1 MEKSGKLWVKGV
13 RAMLLGEYEHTI
25 DAKGRIAMPAKLR
38 EALGAHFMI
47 TKGLDGCLFVY
58 DAAEWQ
64 KLEQKLSALPMSRKT
79 ARDFTRFLFGGACE
93 AECDKQG
100 RVLLPNNLR
109 RHASLTKD
117 AVIVG
122 VGNHAEIWDAAR
134 WQQYNEESAEDVNE
148 LAEQL
153 ADLGI

>member
-1 MEKSGKLWVKGV
+1 
-13 RAMLLGEYEHTI
+13 MLLGEYEHSI
-25 DAKGRIAMPAKLR
+25 DTKGRIAMPAKLR
-38 EALGAHFMI
+38 EGLGGKFII

-58 DAAEWQ
+58 AMDEWQ
-64 KLEQKLSALPMSRKT
+64 RVEQKLASLPMSRKT

-93 AECDKQG
+93 GECDKQG
-100 RVLLPNNLR
+100 RVLLPASLR
-109 RHASLTKD
+109 RYAGLERD

-122 VGNHAEIWDAAR
+122 VGSRAEIWDAAK
-134 WQQYNEESAEDVNE
+134 WQQYSEESAEDVNE

>member
-1 MEKSGKLWVKGV
+1 
-13 RAMLLGEYEHTI
+13 MLLGEYEHSI
-25 DAKGRIAMPAKLR
+25 DTKGRMAMPAKLR
-38 EALGAHFMI
+38 EGLGAKFII

-58 DAAEWQ
+58 SMDEWQ
-64 KLEQKLSALPMSRKT
+64 RVEQKLASLPMSRKT

-100 RVLLPNNLR
+100 RVLLPANLR
-109 RHASLTKD
+109 RYAALERD

-122 VGNHAEIWDAAR
+122 VGSRAEIWDAAK

>member
-1 MEKSGKLWVKGV
+1 
-13 RAMLLGEYEHTI
+13 MLLGEYEHSI
-25 DAKGRIAMPAKLR
+25 DTKGRIAMPAKLR
-38 EALGAHFMI
+38 EGLVGKFII

-58 DAAEWQ
+58 AMDEWQ
-64 KLEQKLSALPMSRKT
+64 RVEQKLASLPMSRKT

-93 AECDKQG
+93 GECDKQG
-100 RVLLPNNLR
+100 RVLLPASLR
-109 RHASLTKD
+109 RYAGLERE

-122 VGNHAEIWDAAR
+122 VGSRAEIWDAAK

>member
-1 MEKSGKLWVKGV
+1 
-13 RAMLLGEYEHTI
+13 MLLGEYEHSI
-25 DAKGRIAMPAKLR
+25 DTKGRIAMPAKLR
-38 EALGAHFMI
+38 EGLGVKFII

-58 DAAEWQ
+58 SMDEWQ
-64 KLEQKLSALPMSRKT
+64 RVEQKLASLPMSRKT

-100 RVLLPNNLR
+100 RVLLPANLR
-109 RHASLTKD
+109 RYAALERD

-122 VGNHAEIWDAAR
+122 VGSRAEIWDAAK

>member
-1 MEKSGKLWVKGV
+1 
-13 RAMLLGEYEHTI
+13 MLLGEYEHSI
-25 DAKGRIAMPAKLR
+25 DTKGRIAMPAKLR
-38 EALGAHFMI
+38 EGLGGKFII

-58 DAAEWQ
+58 AMDEWQ
-64 KLEQKLSALPMSRKT
+64 RVEQKLASLPMSRKT

-93 AECDKQG
+93 GECDKQG
-100 RVLLPNNLR
+100 RVLLPACLR
-109 RHASLTKD
+109 RYAGLERD

-122 VGNHAEIWDAAR
+122 VGSRAEIWDAAK

>member
-1 MEKSGKLWVKGV
+1 
-13 RAMLLGEYEHTI
+13 MLLGEYEHSI
-25 DAKGRIAMPAKLR
+25 DTKGRIAMPAKLR
-38 EALGAHFMI
+38 EGLGAKFII

-58 DAAEWQ
+58 AMDEWQ
-64 KLEQKLSALPMSRKT
+64 RVEQKLASLPMSRKT

-100 RVLLPNNLR
+100 RVLLPANLR
-109 RHASLTKD
+109 RYAALERD

-122 VGNHAEIWDAAR
+122 VGSRAEIWDTAK

>member
-1 MEKSGKLWVKGV
+1 
-13 RAMLLGEYEHTI
+13 MLLGEYEHSI
-25 DAKGRIAMPAKLR
+25 DTKGRIAMPAKLR
-38 EALGAHFMI
+38 EGLGSKFII

-58 DAAEWQ
+58 AMDEWQ
-64 KLEQKLSALPMSRKT
+64 RVEQKLASLPMSRKT

-93 AECDKQG
+93 GECDKQG
-100 RVLLPNNLR
+100 RVLLPANLR
-109 RHASLTKD
+109 RYAGLERD

-122 VGNHAEIWDAAR
+122 VGSRAEIWDAAK

>member
-1 MEKSGKLWVKGV
+1 
-13 RAMLLGEYEHTI
+13 MLLGEYEHSI
-25 DAKGRIAMPAKLR
+25 DTKGRIAMPAKLR
-38 EALGAHFMI
+38 EGLGGKFII

-58 DAAEWQ
+58 ALDEWQ
-64 KLEQKLSALPMSRKT
+64 RVEQKLASLPMSRKT

-93 AECDKQG
+93 GECDKQG
-100 RVLLPNNLR
+100 RVLLPASLR
-109 RHASLTKD
+109 RYAGLERE

-122 VGNHAEIWDAAR
+122 VGSRAEIWDAAK

>member
-1 MEKSGKLWVKGV
+1 
-13 RAMLLGEYEHTI
+13 MLLGEYEHSI
-25 DAKGRIAMPAKLR
+25 DTKGRIAMPAKLR
-38 EALGAHFMI
+38 EGLGVKFII

-58 DAAEWQ
+58 SMDEWQ
-64 KLEQKLSALPMSRKT
+64 RVEQKLASLPMSRKT

-100 RVLLPNNLR
+100 RVLLPANLR
-109 RHASLTKD
+109 RYAALERD

-122 VGNHAEIWDAAR
+122 VGSRAEIWDAVK

>member
-1 MEKSGKLWVKGV
+1 
-13 RAMLLGEYEHTI
+13 MLLGEYEHSI
-25 DAKGRIAMPAKLR
+25 DTKGRIAMPAKLR
-38 EALGAHFMI
+38 EGLGGKFII

-58 DAAEWQ
+58 AMDEWQ
-64 KLEQKLSALPMSRKT
+64 RVEQKLASLPMSRKT

-93 AECDKQG
+93 GECDKQG
-100 RVLLPNNLR
+100 RVLLPASLR
-109 RHASLTKD
+109 RYAGLERE

-122 VGNHAEIWDAAR
+122 VGSRAEIWDAAK

>member
-1 MEKSGKLWVKGV
+1 
-13 RAMLLGEYEHTI
+13 MLLGEYEHSI
-25 DAKGRIAMPAKLR
+25 DTKGRIAMPVKLR
-38 EALGAHFMI
+38 EGLGGKFII

-58 DAAEWQ
+58 AMDEWQ
-64 KLEQKLSALPMSRKT
+64 RVEQKLASLPMSRRT

-93 AECDKQG
+93 GECDKQG
-100 RVLLPNNLR
+100 RVLLPASLR
-109 RHASLTKD
+109 RYAGLERD

-122 VGNHAEIWDAAR
+122 VGSRAEIWDAAK

>member
-1 MEKSGKLWVKGV
+1 
-13 RAMLLGEYEHTI
+13 MLLGEYEHSI
-25 DAKGRIAMPAKLR
+25 DTKGRIAMPAKLR
-38 EALGAHFMI
+38 EGLGGKFI
-47 TKGLDGCLFVY
+47 VTKGLDGCLFVY
-58 DAAEWQ
+58 AMDEWQ
-64 KLEQKLSALPMSRKT
+64 RVEQKLASLPMSRKT

-93 AECDKQG
+93 GECDKQG
-100 RVLLPNNLR
+100 RVLLPASLR
-109 RHASLTKD
+109 RYAGLERE

-122 VGNHAEIWDAAR
+122 VGSRAEIWDAAK

>member
-1 MEKSGKLWVKGV
+1 
-13 RAMLLGEYEHTI
+13 MLLGEYEHSI
-25 DAKGRIAMPAKLR
+25 DTKGRIAMPAKLR
-38 EALGAHFMI
+38 EGLGGKFII

-58 DAAEWQ
+58 AMDEWQ
-64 KLEQKLSALPMSRKT
+64 RVEQKLASLPMSRKT

-93 AECDKQG
+93 GECDKQG
-100 RVLLPNNLR
+100 RVLLPASLR
-109 RHASLTKD
+109 RYAGLERE

-122 VGNHAEIWDAAR
+122 VGSRAEIWDAAK

-148 LAEQL
+148 LAGQL

>member
-1 MEKSGKLWVKGV
+1 
-13 RAMLLGEYEHTI
+13 MLLGEYEHSI
-25 DAKGRIAMPAKLR
+25 DTKGRIAMPAKLR
-38 EALGAHFMI
+38 EGLGVKFII

-58 DAAEWQ
+58 SMDEWQ
-64 KLEQKLSALPMSRKT
+64 RVEQKLASLPMSRKT

-100 RVLLPNNLR
+100 RVLLPANLR
-109 RHASLTKD
+109 RYAALERD
-117 AVIVG
+117 VVIVG
-122 VGNHAEIWDAAR
+122 VGSRAEIWDAVK

>member
-1 MEKSGKLWVKGV
+1 
-13 RAMLLGEYEHTI
+13 MLLGEYEHSI
-25 DAKGRIAMPAKLR
+25 DPKGRLAMPVKLR
-38 EALGAHFMI
+38 ESLGDHFII

-58 DAAEWQ
+58 DMEQWHL
-64 KLEQKLSALPMSRKT
+64 LEQKLSALPMSRKT

-93 AECDKQG
+93 GECDKQG
-100 RVLLPNNLR
+100 RVMLPANLR
-109 RHASLTKD
+109 KHAGLEKD

-122 VGNHAEIWDAAR
+122 VGNRAEIWDAQKWAE
-134 WQQYNEESAEDVNE
+134 YNVDNADDVNE

>member
-1 MEKSGKLWVKGV
+1 
-13 RAMLLGEYEHTI
+13 MLLGEYEHSI
-25 DAKGRIAMPAKLR
+25 DTKGRIAMPAKLR
-38 EALGAHFMI
+38 EGLGGKFII

-58 DAAEWQ
+58 AMDEWQ
-64 KLEQKLSALPMSRKT
+64 RVEQKLASLPMSRKT

-93 AECDKQG
+93 GECDKQG
-100 RVLLPNNLR
+100 RVLLPASLR
-109 RHASLTKD
+109 RYAGLERD

-122 VGNHAEIWDAAR
+122 VGSRAEIWDAAK

-148 LAEQL
+148 LADQL

>member
-1 MEKSGKLWVKGV
+1 
-13 RAMLLGEYEHTI
+13 MLLGEYEHSI
-25 DAKGRIAMPAKLR
+25 DTKGRIAMPAKLR
-38 EALGAHFMI
+38 EGLGAKFII

-58 DAAEWQ
+58 SMEEWQ
-64 KLEQKLSALPMSRKT
+64 HVEQKLASLPMSRKT

-100 RVLLPNNLR
+100 RVLLPANLR
-109 RHASLTKD
+109 RYAALERD

-122 VGNHAEIWDAAR
+122 VGSRAEIWDAAK

>member
-1 MEKSGKLWVKGV
+1 
-13 RAMLLGEYEHTI
+13 MLLGEYEHSI
-25 DAKGRIAMPAKLR
+25 DTKGRIAMPAKLR
-38 EALGAHFMI
+38 EGLGAKFI
-47 TKGLDGCLFVY
+47 VTKGLDGCLFVY
-58 DAAEWQ
+58 AMDEWQ
-64 KLEQKLSALPMSRKT
+64 RMEQKLASLPMSRKT

-100 RVLLPNNLR
+100 RVLLPANLR
-109 RHASLTKD
+109 RYAALERD

-122 VGNHAEIWDAAR
+122 VGSRAEIWDAAK

>member
-1 MEKSGKLWVKGV
+1 
-13 RAMLLGEYEHTI
+13 MLLGEYEHSI
-25 DAKGRIAMPAKLR
+25 DTKGRIAMPAKLR
-38 EALGAHFMI
+38 EGLGGKFII

-58 DAAEWQ
+58 AMDEWQ
-64 KLEQKLSALPMSRKT
+64 RVEQKLASLPMSRKT

-93 AECDKQG
+93 GECDKQG
-100 RVLLPNNLR
+100 RVLLPASLR
-109 RHASLTKD
+109 RYAGLERE

-122 VGNHAEIWDAAR
+122 VGSRAEIWDPAK

>member
-1 MEKSGKLWVKGV
+1 
-13 RAMLLGEYEHTI
+13 MLLGEYEHSI
-25 DAKGRIAMPAKLR
+25 DTKGRIAMPAKLR
-38 EALGAHFMI
+38 EGLGGKFII

-58 DAAEWQ
+58 AMDEWQ
-64 KLEQKLSALPMSRKT
+64 RVEQKLASLPMSRKT

-93 AECDKQG
+93 GECDKQG
-100 RVLLPNNLR
+100 RVLLPASLR
-109 RHASLTKD
+109 RYAGLERN

-122 VGNHAEIWDAAR
+122 VGSRAEIWDAAK

>member
-1 MEKSGKLWVKGV
+1 
-13 RAMLLGEYEHTI
+13 MLLGEYEHSI
-25 DAKGRIAMPAKLR
+25 DTKGRIAMPAKLR
-38 EALGAHFMI
+38 EGLGGKFII

-58 DAAEWQ
+58 AMDEWQ
-64 KLEQKLSALPMSRKT
+64 HVEQKLASLPMSRKT

-93 AECDKQG
+93 GECDKQG
-100 RVLLPNNLR
+100 RVLLPASLR
-109 RHASLTKD
+109 RYAGLERD

-122 VGNHAEIWDAAR
+122 VGSRAEIWDAAK

>member
-1 MEKSGKLWVKGV
+1 
-13 RAMLLGEYEHTI
+13 MLLGEYEHSI
-25 DAKGRIAMPAKLR
+25 DTKGRIAVPAKLR
-38 EALGAHFMI
+38 ESLGTRFMI

-58 DAAEWQ
+58 DMEQWQ
-64 KLEQKLSALPMSRKT
+64 LLENKLAALPMSRKT

-100 RVLLPNNLR
+100 RVLFPVRRYANLD
-109 RHASLTKD
+109 KD

-122 VGNHAEIWDAAR
+122 VGSRAEIWDAAK
-134 WQQYNEESAEDVNE
+134 WQQYNEESAEDVSE

>member
-1 MEKSGKLWVKGV
+1 
-13 RAMLLGEYEHTI
+13 MLLGEYEHSI
-25 DAKGRIAMPAKLR
+25 DTKGRIAMPAKLR
-38 EALGAHFMI
+38 EGLGGKFII

-58 DAAEWQ
+58 AMDEWQ
-64 KLEQKLSALPMSRKT
+64 RVEQKLASLPMSRKT

-93 AECDKQG
+93 GECDKQG
-100 RVLLPNNLR
+100 RVLLPASLR
-109 RHASLTKD
+109 RYAGLERE

-122 VGNHAEIWDAAR
+122 VGSRAEIWDAAK
-134 WQQYNEESAEDVNE
+134 WHQYNEESAEDVNE

>member
-1 MEKSGKLWVKGV
+1 
-13 RAMLLGEYEHTI
+13 MLLGEYEHSI
-25 DAKGRIAMPAKLR
+25 DTKGRIAMPAKLR
-38 EALGAHFMI
+38 EGLGGKFII

-58 DAAEWQ
+58 AMDEWQ
-64 KLEQKLSALPMSRKT
+64 RMEQKLASLPMSRKT

-93 AECDKQG
+93 GECDKQG
-100 RVLLPNNLR
+100 RVLLPASLR
-109 RHASLTKD
+109 RYAGLERE

-122 VGNHAEIWDAAR
+122 VGSRAEIWDAAK

>member
-1 MEKSGKLWVKGV
+1 
-13 RAMLLGEYEHTI
+13 MLLGEYEHSI
-25 DAKGRIAMPAKLR
+25 DTKGRMAMPAKLR
-38 EALGAHFMI
+38 EGLGVKFII

-58 DAAEWQ
+58 SMDEWQ
-64 KLEQKLSALPMSRKT
+64 RVEQKLASLPMSRKT

-100 RVLLPNNLR
+100 RVLLPANLR
-109 RHASLTKD
+109 RYAALERD
-117 AVIVG
+117 VVIVG
-122 VGNHAEIWDAAR
+122 VGSRAEIWDAAK

>member
-1 MEKSGKLWVKGV
+1 
-13 RAMLLGEYEHTI
+13 MLLGEYEHAM
-25 DAKGRIAMPAKLR
+25 DPKGRLAMPAKLR
-38 EALGAHFMI
+38 ESLGTKFII

-58 DAAEWQ
+58 GMEQWQ
-64 KLEQKLSALPMSRKT
+64 LLEKKLSSLPMSRKT

-93 AECDKQG
+93 GECDRQG
-100 RVLLPNNLR
+100 RVLLPLSLR
-109 RHASLTKD
+109 RHAGLEKD

-122 VGNHAEIWDAAR
+122 VGARAEIWDAER
-134 WQQYNEESAEDVNE
+134 WRAYNEGNAESVSE

>member
-1 MEKSGKLWVKGV
+1 
-13 RAMLLGEYEHTI
+13 MLLGEYGHTI
-25 DAKGRIAMPAKLR
+25 DAKGRLAMPAKLR
-38 EALGAHFMI
+38 ESLGGKFII

-58 DAAEWQ
+58 DMEQWQ

-93 AECDKQG
+93 GECDKQG
-100 RVLLPNNLR
+100 RVLLPANLR
-109 RHASLTKD
+109 AHAGLEKD

-122 VGNHAEIWDAAR
+122 VGSRAEIWDAGR
-134 WQQYNEESAEDVNE
+134 WNKYNEENAEDVSE